1 MEDNQIAEATE
12 KLVHCIG
19 EKTEWLGWRIASE
32 LTNADT
38 STLLHELTLEVSKIN
53 LTLNKVNDTLKKIA
67 EKD

>member
-1 MEDNQIAEATE
+1 MEDNQITEATE

-19 EKTEWLGWRIASE
+19 EESKRLGWRIATE
-32 LTNADT
+32 LSSIET
-38 STLLHELTLEVSKIN
+38 SSLLHELTQEMSKIN